1 MLGSSLVLIFGLIL
15 LWRRRVP
22 AYINAFTG
30 QSIALA
36 GVAGATGY
44 FGNAPELYWVAA
56 FLLVLKGAVIPALLR
71 RMGRRFG
78 TERELDP
85 YVNTATSLLMAGL
98 LVLFGYAVM
107 LPLVPTSQLPTRA
120 SIPPAMTLSLVML
133 FCIGTGKVPRTQTG
147 GVRLLKNCAPLLG
160 SLST

>member
-36 GVAGATGY
+36 GVAGATGD
-44 FGNAPELYWVAA
+44 FGNEPELYWVAA
-56 FLLVLKGAVIPALLR
+56 FLLVLKSAGIPALLR

-85 YVNTATSLLMAGL
+85 HVNTAASPLIARALVVLGL
-98 LVLFGYAVM
+98 
-107 LPLVPTSQLPTRA
+107 S
-120 SIPPAMTLSLVML
+120 
-133 FCIGTGKVPRTQTG
+133 
-147 GVRLLKNCAPLLG
+147 
-160 SLST
+160 

>member
-44 FGNAPELYWVAA
+44 FGNEPELYWVAA

-98 LVLFGYAVM
+98 LVLFGYAERGRRVY
-107 LPLVPTSQLPTRA
+107 VGVQL
-120 SIPPAMTLSLVML
+120 
-133 FCIGTGKVPRTQTG
+133 GHEE
-147 GVRLLKNCAPLLG
+147 
-160 SLST
+160 

>member
-44 FGNAPELYWVAA
+44 FGNEPELYWVAA

-71 RMGRRFG
+71 RMRSEEH
-78 TERELDP
+78 TSELQ
-85 YVNTATSLLMAGL
+85 SLAY
-98 LVLFGYAVM
+98 LV
-107 LPLVPTSQLPTRA
+107 
-120 SIPPAMTLSLVML
+120 
-133 FCIGTGKVPRTQTG
+133 C
-147 GVRLLKNCAPLLG
+147 RLLLEKKKKKRQRQVQDTETVMIHEVTTE
-160 SLST
+160 SK

>member
-15 LWRRRVP
+15 RWRRRVP

-30 QSIALA
+30 QSVALA

-44 FGNAPELYWVAA
+44 FGNEPELYWVAA
-56 FLLVLKGAVIPALLR
+56 FLLVLRGAVIPALLR

-85 YVNTATSLLMAGL
+85 YVTTAPSLFLPGL
-98 LVLFGYAVM
+98 LWSSGSPAFRRLVAM
-107 LPLVPTSQLPTRA
+107 ARLPRGAAMPWRMGSTLV
-120 SIPPAMTLSLVML
+120 TLL
-133 FCIGTGKVPRTQTG
+133 
-147 GVRLLKNCAPLLG
+147 
-160 SLST
+160 

>member
-36 GVAGATGY
+36 GVAGATGG
-44 FGNAPELYWVAA
+44 FGNEPELHWGAA
-56 FLLVLKGAVIPALLR
+56 FLLVLKSAVIPALLR

-78 TERELDP
+78 TEPGPGP
-85 YVNTATSLLMAGL
+85 YVNTRASLL
-98 LVLFGYAVM
+98 
-107 LPLVPTSQLPTRA
+107 
-120 SIPPAMTLSLVML
+120 I
-133 FCIGTGKVPRTQTG
+133 
-147 GVRLLKNCAPLLG
+147 APLL
-160 SLST
+160 